1 MKCISNKC
9 FVELEVTPKTSRL
22 VTLRRTSSAVDAS
35 KANSRSTPAEP
46 LRRDQEKMESL
57 IKGRRGVKTPFMYMR
72 AMKDK
77 TYGEAIRTVE
87 FISEQHGLMKHK
99 SAFSASQHA
108 SNLR

>member
-1 MKCISNKC
+1 M
-9 FVELEVTPKTSRL
+9 FLELEVTPKDIETCYTKEDKFCSGC
-22 VTLRRTSSAVDAS
+22 VE

-77 TYGEAIRTVE
+77 TYGEALRTVE

-99 SAFSASQHA
+99 LAFSASQHA
-108 SNLR
+108 SNLLR